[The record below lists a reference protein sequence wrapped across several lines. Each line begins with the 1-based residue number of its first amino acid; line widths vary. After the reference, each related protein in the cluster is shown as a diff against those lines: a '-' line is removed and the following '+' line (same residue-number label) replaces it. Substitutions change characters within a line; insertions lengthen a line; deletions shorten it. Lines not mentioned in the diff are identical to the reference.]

1 MAPLIK
7 ILTAFT
13 ISGIVSG
20 AAAVTNPVTGLV
32 MNLSS
37 CVNDTATAINGIQV
51 NGFNTTTQAI
61 TQQVPIVNGTA
72 SVYADTAISDML
84 NGLSQEITSI
94 AGNIVS
100 TSPSRWSKLRK
111 ASEVSSG
118 LHSPSAFKDRKC
130 LRTSPVT
137 LT

>member
-7 ILTAFT
+7 ILTVFA

-20 AAAVTNPVTGLV
+20 VAAVTDSVTGLV
-32 MNLSS
+32 LHLNS

-61 TQQVPIVNGTA
+61 TQQVPIVSGTA
-72 SVYADTAISDML
+72 STYADTAISDML

-100 TSPSRWSKLRK
+100 TSPSQ
-111 ASEVSSG
+111 
-118 LHSPSAFKDRKC
+118 
-130 LRTSPVT
+130 
-137 LT
+137 